1 LPSPAAGAHDRGL
14 RQRRDPAEGA
24 CHLCDHHDRFC
35 IVLFRYLLNQPMPI
49 LIIPG
54 TSIYI

>member
-1 LPSPAAGAHDRGL
+1 MTA
-14 RQRRDPAEGA
+14 
-24 CHLCDHHDRFC
+24 FC
-35 IVLFRYLLNQPMPI
+35 IGLFRYLLNQPMPI